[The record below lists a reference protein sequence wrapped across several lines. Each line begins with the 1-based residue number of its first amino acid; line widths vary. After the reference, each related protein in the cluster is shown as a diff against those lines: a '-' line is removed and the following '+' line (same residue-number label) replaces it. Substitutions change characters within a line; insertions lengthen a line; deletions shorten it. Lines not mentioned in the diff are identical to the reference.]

1 MSDFDLR
8 HERTK
13 AMIGS
18 DALQKLK
25 DAHVTVFGVGGVG
38 CYCIEALARA
48 GIGSLTLIDG
58 DVFSVSNLN
67 RQLYSLKSNIGCF
80 KAEEA
85 KKRIFEI
92 DESIKV
98 RAVNEF
104 AAPENV
110 PELLTPH
117 PDFVVDAIDD
127 VKAKLAIAK
136 FCFDNGI
143 QEVSSMG
150 TGNKLLYKNFEIAD
164 ISKTEYDP
172 LAKAMRKKLRDMGVK
187 KLKVCFSRETLVTE
201 PVAGIIPSISFVPA
215 IGGLTIA
222 GEVIRCITKRE
233 APK

>member
-98 RAVNEF
+98 RAINEF
-104 AAPENV
+104 ATEENV

-164 ISKTEYDP
+164 ISKS
-172 LAKAMRKKLRDMGVK
+172 MRKKLRDMGVK

-222 GEVIRCITKRE
+222 GEVIRCITNRE